1 MATRLFPPGAED
13 VVYVVDLSSYVLREV
28 NIGSN
33 EPVMYAAAPMA
44 RMKTMGAADESLPVE
59 LGKGSVTVSVNGSV
73 QMTK

>member
-1 MATRLFPPGAED
+1 
-13 VVYVVDLSSYVLREV
+13 
-28 NIGSN
+28 
-33 EPVMYAAAPMA
+33 MYAAAPMA